1 MATYTVT
8 IVITKPDP
16 ITAWPQIKYPGGAV
30 DVLGVEL
37 NSITDTF
44 SEDNLPQ
51 TKVCVWKSK
60 DDFES
65 AKENDAVKAT
75 IGDARRTYLALND
88 ITCKITEEDGTVLVF
103 NKSNKTFEE
112 QE

>member
-8 IVITKPDP
+8 IVITRPDS
-16 ITAWPQIKYPGGAV
+16 ITDWPQVAHPGGAV
-30 DVLGVEL
+30 NVVGVKL
-37 NSITDTF
+37 ISITDTF
-44 SEDNLPQ
+44 SDDNLTQ

-65 AKENDAVKAT
+65 AKENDAAKAT
-75 IGDARRTYLALND
+75 IGDARRTYMALND
-88 ITCKITEEDGTVLVF
+88 MTCTITEEDGTVLVF
-103 NKSNKTFEE
+103 NKSNETFEE

>member
-8 IVITKPDP
+8 IVITKPDS
-16 ITAWPQIKYPGGAV
+16 ITDWPQVAHPGGAV
-30 DVLGVEL
+30 DVLGVKL

-44 SEDNLPQ
+44 SDDNLTQ

-65 AKENDAVKAT
+65 AKENDVVKAS
-75 IGDARRTYLALND
+75 IGAARRTYMAMND
-88 ITCKITEEDGTVLVF
+88 ITCRITEEDGTVLVF
-103 NKSNKTFEE
+103 NKSNKTFE
-112 QE
+112 